1 MPNYT
6 FERQARTPYSE
17 VHTIRQDDEKIG
29 QVDLHFGSS
38 VVYATLVM
46 PERLTEDEIMDL
58 IDLIDEDLVTTADM
72 PRDDFVVTVYQGREI
87 GVFSDEVF
95 GEEEEEIEGEEE

>member
-1 MPNYT
+1 MPDYT
-6 FERQARTPYSE
+6 FERQARTPFSE

-38 VVYATLVM
+38 MVYATLLV

-58 IDLIDEDLVTTADM
+58 VDLIDEDLVATSDM
-72 PRDDFVVTVYQGREI
+72 PRDDFVVTVYQGRET
-87 GVFSDEVF
+87 GVYSDEVF
-95 GEEEEEIEGEEE
+95 GEEEELEEEEEQ